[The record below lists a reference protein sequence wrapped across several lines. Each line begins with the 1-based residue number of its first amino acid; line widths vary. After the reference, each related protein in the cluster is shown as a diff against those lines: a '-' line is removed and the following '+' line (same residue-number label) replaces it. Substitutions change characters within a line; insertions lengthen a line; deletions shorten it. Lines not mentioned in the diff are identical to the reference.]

1 MATIKDVAEAAGVS
15 RATVSRVLNGHPWV
29 SQKTREL
36 VMEAVKITNYHP
48 NSLARSL
55 RLKTPRSIGVLVSNP
70 YGSAYE
76 DVFFVRVALGIGKEA
91 ESRGYTMTFATL
103 SGPDDIPEMVQA
115 KTVGGLVLAGI
126 TTTDSQK
133 PVFLTDKIPTVIIGQ
148 HYPKVR
154 GPRVIVDN
162 KTALRNA
169 TRYLLRNGHRRIAI
183 VIGSRRHYAFADRL
197 SGYREALA
205 EAGLEYTEDL
215 VLELPQFTVRT
226 GFEAYRILHAMP
238 GNPTA
243 ALICDSAMSSGALQ
257 ARALFP
263 PSHRARHLWGS
274 RNPRDC
280 HTACSVDT
288 ARRTA
293 HEIGATAA
301 HALIDT
307 IEGRDPEQTISFVP
321 EIVIAS

>member
-1 MATIKDVAEAAGVS
+1 
-15 RATVSRVLNGHPWV
+15 
-29 SQKTREL
+29 
-36 VMEAVKITNYHP
+36 MEAVKITNYHP

-226 GFEAYRILHAMP
+226 GFEAYRILLAMP

-263 PSHRARHLWGS
+263 HPIELVTYGDPETLGIATPLAVSTLRVS
-274 RNPRDC
+274 
-280 HTACSVDT
+280 
-288 ARRTA
+288 A
-293 HEIGATAA
+293 HEIGAAA
-301 HALIDT
+301 ARALIDT

>member
-183 VIGSRRHYAFADRL
+183 VIGSRRHLRVCRSTL
-197 SGYREALA
+197 G
-205 EAGLEYTEDL
+205 
-215 VLELPQFTVRT
+215 V
-226 GFEAYRILHAMP
+226 P
-238 GNPTA
+238 G
-243 ALICDSAMSSGALQ
+243 G
-257 ARALFP
+257 
-263 PSHRARHLWGS
+263 
-274 RNPRDC
+274 
-280 HTACSVDT
+280 
-288 ARRTA
+288 ARRSRFGVHGRPSAGVASVYSA
-293 HEIGATAA
+293 HR
-301 HALIDT
+301 L
-307 IEGRDPEQTISFVP
+307 
-321 EIVIAS
+321 